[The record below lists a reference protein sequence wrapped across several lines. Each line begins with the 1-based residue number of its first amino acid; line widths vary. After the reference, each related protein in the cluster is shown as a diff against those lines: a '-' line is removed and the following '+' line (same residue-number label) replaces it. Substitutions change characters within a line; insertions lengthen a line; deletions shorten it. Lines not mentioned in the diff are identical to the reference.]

1 MGRDGVLGLFRG
13 PFAGALPLSAFNRP
27 IGPRYFV
34 GVDLGQSRD
43 PTAIAVVRRVGLTD
57 PAAAAEPGRKPEPV
71 YALGSLEWQRQQAE
85 REGRLPAIGV
95 SPRAA

>member
-43 PTAIAVVRRVGLTD
+43 PTTIAVVRRIALAD
-57 PAAAAEPGRKPEPV
+57 PAVAAEVGPT
-71 YALGSLEWQRQQAE
+71 
-85 REGRLPAIGV
+85 
-95 SPRAA
+95 